1 MTLHGLLLAAG
12 GARRMGAPKLLL
24 PAPEGTLLRRMALL
38 LREAVEGEVLLVL
51 GREALLHRRAL
62 GGLKGVRVRV
72 ARNWAQGLAESLKAG
87 LRALPEGPVLV
98 LPGDQ
103 AGVGL
108 EVLQAL
114 VQAWEEDPRA
124 PGVMTPLGA
133 PAVLGPG
140 VREEALGLRGD
151 RGAKALLLA
160 RGARVVDPGPGPW
173 GLDVDTW
180 EDYRGLVETLGW
192 SLPYPPLPYKGPPY
206 PALLRRPPLFRL
218 GPARL
223 LYGRPGAYGG
233 FLLAEREALRLLA
246 RGAATLL
253 KAPQEAEEVE
263 ELLPGPRGEEGV

>member
-38 LREAVEGEVLLVL
+38 LREAVEGEVLVVL

-62 GGLKGVRVRV
+62 AGLRGVRLVR
-72 ARNWAQGLAESLKAG
+72 ARRWHLGLAESLKAG

-103 AGVGL
+103 AGVDL
-108 EVLQAL
+108 EALRAL
-114 VQAWEEDPRA
+114 VQAWGKDPKA
-124 PGVMTPLGA
+124 PGAMTPLGA

-160 RGARVVDPGPGPW
+160 RGARVVELGPGPW
-173 GLDVDTW
+173 SLDVDTW
-180 EDYRGLVETLGW
+180 EDYQRLVEALGW
-192 SLPYPPLPYKGPPY
+192 SLPYPPLPPKGPPY
-206 PALLRRPPLFRL
+206 PALLRRAPLFRL
-218 GPARL
+218 GPALL
-223 LYGRPGAYGG
+223 LYGRPGAYEGP
-233 FLLAEREALRLLA
+233 LLAEREALRLLA

-253 KAPQEAEEVE
+253 YRPMQASPAW
-263 ELLPGPRGEEGV
+263 GPR